1 MVLFY
6 FWRDFCSNFCLLN
19 QNLAAALSITFL
31 VVERRID
38 LQNYCLLRSP
48 CGRLKIF
55 NIACRGVFV
64 AAWRSLECWSKLA
77 SWQTASGTAS
87 VGRQRWYSSE
97 RPRVS
102 KRRENDKIL
111 ISAHSRRRIRAMK
124 GKTIFHQSKGMRVTC
139 SRHTTSNASFVQ
151 ELAQILLRDVS
162 WSISARHRL

>member
-1 MVLFY
+1 MQKNWFFEWRMSFETYGNCCQMLLNLLKLSSSSFFNISNVGFNQGTSCLHIFWTELGCVSREAKLNCLALFY

-19 QNLAAALSITFL
+19 QSLAAALSITFL

-48 CGRLKIF
+48 CGRLEILR
-55 NIACRGVFV
+55 IACGGVLV

-97 RPRVS
+97 RRRVS
-102 KRRENDKIL
+102 
-111 ISAHSRRRIRAMK
+111 
-124 GKTIFHQSKGMRVTC
+124 
-139 SRHTTSNASFVQ
+139 
-151 ELAQILLRDVS
+151 
-162 WSISARHRL
+162 